1 MEWLYSLFIEHSAL
15 QAVVVLSLIS
25 AIGLGLGKIHICGIS
40 LGVTFVFFAG
50 ILAGHFG
57 LSVDAQM
64 LNYAESFGLIIFVYA
79 LGLQVGPGF
88 FSSFRKGGVTL
99 NMLALAV
106 VLLGTLLTVICSY
119 TTGVSL
125 PNMVGIL
132 CGATTN
138 TPALGAAQQT
148 LKQMG
153 MESSTPALGCAV
165 AYPLGVIGV
174 ILAVLLIRKALVRK
188 QDLEVKEKDD
198 NNKTYIAAFQ
208 VHNPA
213 IFNKSIKDIAH
224 MSYPKFVISRLW
236 RDGNVSIP
244 TSEKI
249 LKEGDRLLVVTS
261 EKDALALT
269 VLFGEQENTD
279 WNKEDIDWNA
289 IDSQLISQR
298 IVVTRPELNGKK
310 LGALRLRNHYGI
322 NISRVYRSG
331 VQLLATPE
339 LTLQLGDRLTVV
351 GEAAAIQ
358 NVEKVLGNAVKSLK
372 EPNLVAVFIG
382 IILGL
387 ALGAIPI
394 SIPGISAP
402 VKLGLAGGPII
413 VGILI
418 GIIQTLNKDRILDH
432 VGTAYT
438 IFVNAVP
445 SLVSYSLVL
454 AFGSKVLGLPS
465 LYSTRNPSETSI
477 LPIVCLSLASIA
489 SYALWTRRY
498 MVDELNKDYIKLAR
512 VKGTSSAGIM
522 IKHVFKNAFV
532 PLAQYVPASFLYTIG
547 GSLLVERF
555 FSVPGMG
562 PLLTDAIVR
571 YDVNVVQTLVVLY
584 AVLGTLGVFLGDILM
599 MLLDPRIKL
608 TGKGG
613 TR

>member
-25 AIGLGLGKIHICGIS
+25 AIGLGLGKIHVCGIS

-57 LSVDAQM
+57 LSIDPQM

-99 NMLALAV
+99 NMLAIAVVILGTFLAV
-106 VLLGTLLTVICSY
+106 VCSY

-153 MESSTPALGCAV
+153 LESSTPALGCAV

-174 ILAVLLIRKALVRK
+174 ILAVLLIRKLLVRRE
-188 QDLEVKEKDD
+188 DLEVQEKDD
-198 NNKTYIAAFQ
+198 ANKTYIAAFQ

-249 LKEGDRLLVVTS
+249 IKEGDRLLVVTS

-358 NVEKVLGNAVKSLK
+358 NVEKVLGNAIKSLK
-372 EPNLVAVFIG
+372 EPNLVAVFVG

-387 ALGAIPI
+387 ALGAVPF
-394 SIPGISAP
+394 SIPGISTP
-402 VKLGLAGGPII
+402 VRLGLAGGPII

-418 GIIQTLNKDRILDH
+418 GTFGPRLHMITYTSRSANLMLRALGLSLYLACLGLDAGAHFFDTVFRPEGLLWIGLGFGLTLVPTVL
-432 VGTAYT
+432 VGFFAFK
-438 IFVNAVP
+438 IMKID
-445 SLVSYSLVL
+445 
-454 AFGSKVLGLPS
+454 FGSVSGMLCGSMANPMALNYANDTIPGD
-465 LYSTRNPSETSI
+465 NPSVAYATVY
-477 LPIVCLSLASIA
+477 PLSMFLRVIIA
-489 SYALWTRRY
+489 QVLL
-498 MVDELNKDYIKLAR
+498 M
-512 VKGTSSAGIM
+512 
-522 IKHVFKNAFV
+522 
-532 PLAQYVPASFLYTIG
+532 FL
-547 GSLLVERF
+547 L
-555 FSVPGMG
+555 
-562 PLLTDAIVR
+562 
-571 YDVNVVQTLVVLY
+571 
-584 AVLGTLGVFLGDILM
+584 
-599 MLLDPRIKL
+599 
-608 TGKGG
+608 
-613 TR
+613 

>member
-25 AIGLGLGKIHICGIS
+25 AIGLGLGKIHVCGIS

-57 LSVDAQM
+57 LSIDPQM

-99 NMLALAV
+99 NMLAIAV
-106 VLLGTLLTVICSY
+106 VILGTLLTVVCSY
-119 TTGVSL
+119 TTEVSL

-153 MESSTPALGCAV
+153 LESSTPALGCAV

-174 ILAVLLIRKALVRK
+174 ILAVLLIRKLLVRRE
-188 QDLEVKEKDD
+188 DLEVKEKDD
-198 NNKTYIAAFQ
+198 ANKTYIAAFQ

-213 IFNKSIKDIAH
+213 IFDKSIKDIAH

-249 LKEGDRLLVVTS
+249 IKEGDRLLVVTS

-372 EPNLVAVFIG
+372 EPNLVAVFVG

-387 ALGAIPI
+387 ALGAVPF
-394 SIPGISAP
+394 SIPGISTP
-402 VKLGLAGGPII
+402 IRLGLAGGPII

-418 GIIQTLNKDRILDH
+418 GTFFPRLHMITYTTRSANLMLRALGLSLYLACLGLDAGAH
-432 VGTAYT
+432 FFDTVFRPEGLLWIGLGFGLTVVPTVLVGFFAFK
-438 IFVNAVP
+438 IMKID
-445 SLVSYSLVL
+445 
-454 AFGSKVLGLPS
+454 FGSVSGMLCGSMANPMALNYANDTIPGD
-465 LYSTRNPSETSI
+465 NPSVAYATVY
-477 LPIVCLSLASIA
+477 PLSMFLRVIIA
-489 SYALWTRRY
+489 QVLL
-498 MVDELNKDYIKLAR
+498 M
-512 VKGTSSAGIM
+512 
-522 IKHVFKNAFV
+522 
-532 PLAQYVPASFLYTIG
+532 FL
-547 GSLLVERF
+547 L
-555 FSVPGMG
+555 
-562 PLLTDAIVR
+562 
-571 YDVNVVQTLVVLY
+571 
-584 AVLGTLGVFLGDILM
+584 
-599 MLLDPRIKL
+599 
-608 TGKGG
+608 
-613 TR
+613 

>member
-15 QAVVVLSLIS
+15 QAVVFLSLIS
-25 AIGLGLGKIHICGIS
+25 AIGLGLGKIHVCGIS

-57 LSVDAQM
+57 LSIDPQM

-99 NMLALAV
+99 NMLAIAVVILGTFLAV
-106 VLLGTLLTVICSY
+106 VCSY

-153 MESSTPALGCAV
+153 LESSTPALGCAV

-174 ILAVLLIRKALVRK
+174 ILAVLLIRKLLVRRE
-188 QDLEVKEKDD
+188 DLEVQEKDD
-198 NNKTYIAAFQ
+198 ANKTYIAAFQ

-249 LKEGDRLLVVTS
+249 IKEGDRLLVVTS

-358 NVEKVLGNAVKSLK
+358 NVEKVLGNAIKSLK
-372 EPNLVAVFIG
+372 EPNLVAVFVG

-387 ALGAIPI
+387 ALGAVPF
-394 SIPGISAP
+394 SIPGISTP
-402 VKLGLAGGPII
+402 VRLGLAGGPII

-418 GIIQTLNKDRILDH
+418 GTFGPRLHMITYTTRSANLMLRALGLSLYLACLGLDAGAHFFDTVFRPEGLLWIGLGFGLTLVPTVL
-432 VGTAYT
+432 VGFFAFK
-438 IFVNAVP
+438 IMKID
-445 SLVSYSLVL
+445 
-454 AFGSKVLGLPS
+454 FGSVSGMLCGSMANPMALNYANDTIPGD
-465 LYSTRNPSETSI
+465 NPSVAYATVY
-477 LPIVCLSLASIA
+477 PLSMFLRVIIA
-489 SYALWTRRY
+489 QVLL
-498 MVDELNKDYIKLAR
+498 M
-512 VKGTSSAGIM
+512 
-522 IKHVFKNAFV
+522 
-532 PLAQYVPASFLYTIG
+532 FL
-547 GSLLVERF
+547 L
-555 FSVPGMG
+555 
-562 PLLTDAIVR
+562 
-571 YDVNVVQTLVVLY
+571 
-584 AVLGTLGVFLGDILM
+584 
-599 MLLDPRIKL
+599 
-608 TGKGG
+608 
-613 TR
+613 

>member
-25 AIGLGLGKIHICGIS
+25 AIGLGLGKIHVCGIS

-57 LSVDAQM
+57 LSIDPQM

-99 NMLALAV
+99 NMLAIAVVILGTFLAV
-106 VLLGTLLTVICSY
+106 VCSY

-153 MESSTPALGCAV
+153 LESSTPALGCAV

-174 ILAVLLIRKALVRK
+174 ILAVLLIRKLLVRWE
-188 QDLEVKEKDD
+188 DLEVQEKDD
-198 NNKTYIAAFQ
+198 ANKTYIAAFQ

-249 LKEGDRLLVVTS
+249 IKEGDRLLVVTS

-358 NVEKVLGNAVKSLK
+358 NVEKVLGNAIKSLK
-372 EPNLVAVFIG
+372 EPNLVAVFVG

-387 ALGAIPI
+387 ALGAVPF
-394 SIPGISAP
+394 SIPGISTP
-402 VKLGLAGGPII
+402 VRLGLAGGPII

-418 GIIQTLNKDRILDH
+418 GTFGPRLHMITYTTRSANLMLRALGLSLYLACLGLDAGAHFFDTVFRPEGLLWIGLGFGLTLVPTVL
-432 VGTAYT
+432 VGFFAFK
-438 IFVNAVP
+438 IMKID
-445 SLVSYSLVL
+445 
-454 AFGSKVLGLPS
+454 FGSVSGMLCGSMANPMALNYANDTIPGD
-465 LYSTRNPSETSI
+465 NPSVAYATVY
-477 LPIVCLSLASIA
+477 PLSMFLRVIIA
-489 SYALWTRRY
+489 QVLL
-498 MVDELNKDYIKLAR
+498 M
-512 VKGTSSAGIM
+512 
-522 IKHVFKNAFV
+522 
-532 PLAQYVPASFLYTIG
+532 FL
-547 GSLLVERF
+547 L
-555 FSVPGMG
+555 
-562 PLLTDAIVR
+562 
-571 YDVNVVQTLVVLY
+571 
-584 AVLGTLGVFLGDILM
+584 
-599 MLLDPRIKL
+599 
-608 TGKGG
+608 
-613 TR
+613 